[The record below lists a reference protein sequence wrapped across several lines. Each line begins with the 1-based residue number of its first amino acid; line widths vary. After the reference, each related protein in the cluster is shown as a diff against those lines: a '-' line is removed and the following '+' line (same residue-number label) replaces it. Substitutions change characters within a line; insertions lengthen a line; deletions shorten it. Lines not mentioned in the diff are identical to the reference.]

1 MANGKFP
8 QGFVLSA
15 NGKTIVSDDGRKLTL
30 SGDENVTQDV
40 SQAMKEFV
48 MIRNFIDSGT
58 VTDTTSSE
66 ETKTWKEIKSKETK
80 NHLVTDFVAELAKEK
95 GLSVE
100 QEQKIVHQI
109 NFCVQL
115 KSFSPEDIKL
125 EKGKIESIE
134 GLVITKKGEMKMPTI
149 KSAKKSQ
156 SSKKKKNIVRLQIE
170 KMVQTNVFRLR
181 DMWGLEE

>member
-8 QGFVLSA
+8 RGFVMSP
-15 NGKTIVSDDGRKLTL
+15 NGKSIISDDGRKLTL
-30 SGDENVTQDV
+30 GDVTDASQDV
-40 SQAMKEFV
+40 SEAMKEFV

-58 VTDTTSSE
+58 VTDTTSSD

-80 NHLVTDFVAELAKEK
+80 NHLVADFVAEIAKDRN
-95 GLSVE
+95 LSVE

-125 EKGKIESIE
+125 EKGKIESIN

-170 KMVQTNVFRLR
+170 KMVQANVFRLQ